1 MEVARLDERLFA
13 GEGLQ
18 DFGGGKNKPRDD
30 AGWGLLRRFR
40 FGFGRFGEQDFFFK
54 GFAAGVLQGF
64 QCGGAV
70 TSCRVKL
77 GVVRRLVFGISS
89 TLPTGLSAG
98 APGRIADHAGP
109 CGPILREPVLS
120 PPRSFRQ

>member
-1 MEVARLDERLFA
+1 MTRGFLRVRACRISAVAKTNLVMMRV
-13 GEGLQ
+13 
-18 DFGGGKNKPRDD
+18 
-30 AGWGLLRRFR
+30 WGLLRRFR